1 MHEQTLRGYLVW
13 EGRRSAISSLNA
25 SVRAQFS
32 GLQWSSNGT
41 GCCAKVGAITADTHV
56 TFRFNSESV
65 PESLRGSRKFQP
77 AREYAERIS
86 QELGGVRRHST
97 ALVQAALHRF
107 KSPAADG
114 GIQPSVGAII
124 SGLPGVGKTCLA
136 KAVANSMGVG
146 IEFLNAANVFQTFVG
161 HSEVELVKVFEHAIR
176 KSPCVLIIDGIE
188 AIAASRDASVDS
200 QSALEVGVLGTLLA
214 SLDRIKKGSLPL
226 FVIGTTTRPEDLDAA
241 VVSNGRMDVAVQ
253 IEPPTQP
260 QRKETLQIMTR
271 EWPASS
277 LDDSFLDQLSDST
290 GGFVGADLLGLCQKT
305 LQNSLNDAAQSAVGD
320 PQVLPRHFEQAL
332 ASTYPSAL
340 QSHNVSQRQSPADA
354 ASIDRGERFSR
365 VFGLD
370 KAIESIKV
378 SLIEPLEDCSRFL
391 VYGTV
396 PPKGILLTGPSGSGK
411 SHLALAI
418 ADEVRRRGLAS
429 FVSVRCTDLLTKVVG
444 DTEKAL
450 RELFATARNAAPCV
464 LFFDQI
470 ESIAPVRG
478 FDTSTEQT
486 FDRMLSMLLV
496 EMDGFNTS
504 RAKLKDSLTSDAA
517 RAAFLKE
524 HVVILASTTNK
535 ELLDPAILRPG

>member
-1 MHEQTLRGYLVW
+1 
-13 EGRRSAISSLNA
+13 
-25 SVRAQFS
+25 VRAAFS
-32 GLQWSSNGT
+32 GVLWSTEGT
-41 GCCAKVGAITADTHV
+41 GCCAKIGTINADTRI
-56 TFRFNSESV
+56 TCYYKSESV
-65 PESLRGSRKFQP
+65 PASSGAFCQFQP
-77 AREYAERIS
+77 AQEYAERIA
-86 QELGGVRRHST
+86 QELGGVCHHST
-97 ALVQAALHRF
+97 TLIQAALHRF
-107 KSPAADG
+107 KSTDASSYV
-114 GIQPSVGAII
+114 QPSTGAII

-136 KAVANSMGVG
+136 KAIANSLGVSL
-146 IEFLNAANVFQTFVG
+146 EFLNAANVFQTFVG
-161 HSEVELVKVFEHAIR
+161 HSEVELVNAFERAIR
-176 KSPCVLIIDGIE
+176 KSPCILVIDGVE
-188 AIAASRDASVDS
+188 AIAASRDASADS

-214 SLDRIKKGSLPL
+214 SLDRIKKASLKV

-241 VVSNGRMDVAVQ
+241 VVSNGRMDVAVK

-260 QRKETLQIMTR
+260 QRKEMLQIMTR
-271 EWPASS
+271 GWPTTA
-277 LDDSFLDQLSDST
+277 LADTFLDHLSEST
-290 GGFVGADLLGLCQKT
+290 GGFVGADLLSLCQKT
-305 LQNSLNDAAQSAVGD
+305 LQNALNDAAKIPAAD
-320 PQVLPRHFEQAL
+320 PDLLPRHFDQAL

-340 QSHNVSQRQSPADA
+340 QSHNVSQRESPHDT
-354 ASIDRGERFSR
+354 ASISGGEEPSPFSR

-370 KAIESIKV
+370 QAIESIKV

-391 VYGTV
+391 AYGTV
-396 PPKGILLTGPSGSGK
+396 PPKGILLTGPSGAGK

-429 FVSVRCTDLLTKVVG
+429 FVSVRCTDLLNKVVG

-496 EMDGFNTS
+496 EMDGFTTS
-504 RAKLKDSLTSDAA
+504 RAKLQDSLTSTAA

-524 HVVILASTTNK
+524 HVVVLASTTHK
-535 ELLDPAILRPG
+535 ELLDPAILRPGYRV